1 MKWHTE
7 DEMILDDGYVLKFN
21 WYYDTDADWDI
32 STNIAMMVVVYLK
45 KKWKKR
51 NILNQKNEKE

>member
-45 KKWKKR
+45 KKWK
-51 NILNQKNEKE
+51 